1 MEELYWIE
9 RLDSIQGVFILLCCL
24 SVIYFLF
31 SFIISFME
39 DYDKEDCK
47 EKGVYKSRKISGVLL
62 AVSVLIL
69 TFLPSTKEMYRIIGI
84 GGTIDYIR
92 QNETAKQLPDKCI
105 KALDLFMD
113 KVIEDDNDNKKLE

>member
-9 RLDSIQGVFILLCCL
+9 RLSSIRGVFIFLSCL
-24 SVIYFLF
+24 SVVWLF
-31 SFIISFME
+31 FAFIIPWVE
-39 DYDKEDCK
+39 CYDKEDCK
-47 EKGVYKSRKISGVLL
+47 EKGIHKSRNISGVLL

-69 TFLPSTKEMYRIIGI
+69 MFLPSTKEMYRIIGI

-113 KVIEDDNDNKKLE
+113 KAIEDDNDNKTLE